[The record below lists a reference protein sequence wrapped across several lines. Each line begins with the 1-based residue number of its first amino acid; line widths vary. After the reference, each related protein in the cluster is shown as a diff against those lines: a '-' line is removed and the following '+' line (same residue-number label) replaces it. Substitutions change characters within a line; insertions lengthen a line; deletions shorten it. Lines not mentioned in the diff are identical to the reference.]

1 MKTSTHIFMFP
12 TYFCYWIYLTFKI
25 TSTEIQSKTKLNT
38 VGCTPLLKMTS
49 TRETTQAKM
58 MKFMP
63 LLFVLFCYNFGSGL
77 ALYWTISNIFTIG
90 QQIIINRMPDH
101 DPLPAGPGVK
111 NVTPAGKRPKQK

>member
-1 MKTSTHIFMFP
+1 MGVSSIVQMQLMP
-12 TYFCYWIYLTFKI
+12 TP
-25 TSTEIQSKTKLNT
+25 SMDNA
-38 VGCTPLLKMTS
+38 
-49 TRETTQAKM
+49 QAKM

-101 DPLPAGPGVK
+101 DPLPAAPGVK
-111 NVTPAGKRPKQK
+111 NVTPAGKRPKK